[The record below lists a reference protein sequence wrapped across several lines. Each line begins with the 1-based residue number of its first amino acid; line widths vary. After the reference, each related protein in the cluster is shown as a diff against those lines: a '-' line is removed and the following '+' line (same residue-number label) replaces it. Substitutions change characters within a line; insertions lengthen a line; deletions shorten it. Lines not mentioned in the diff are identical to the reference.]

1 MGDPKIIANNLQVW
15 NSIAETHESTIPL
28 NFHPSIDF
36 LPRTSS
42 ILEVGCGYGR
52 ILKHLYQLGF
62 KNVIGVDGASSMLER
77 CIGTGQKNVMLGDAT
92 DLPFPSNSF
101 DLVIAT
107 EVIEHL
113 PKNEGYKA
121 INGIERVSSDRI
133 ILSVPNGPRPQSESY
148 GNKYEAHQSSW
159 WKRDLENLG
168 YHVLL
173 VIGPELHKS
182 LALVESIRRLIF
194 RINYMGIL
202 VALKSV

>member
-1 MGDPKIIANNLQVW
+1 MSHDASINPHIIRLLP
-15 NSIAETHESTIPL
+15 ESL
-28 NFHPSIDF
+28 NDI
-36 LPRTSS
+36 R
-42 ILEVGCGYGR
+42 ILDCGIGYGYWAYYIKTVLGATPHIVGIDTFEGHIETQKKLR
-52 ILKHLYQLGF
+52 LYDEIYQID
-62 KNVIGVDGASSMLER
+62 VS
-77 CIGTGQKNVMLGDAT
+77 

-168 YHVLL
+168 YHVVL

-202 VALKSV
+202 VALKRNKHEEDKIVGGSQ